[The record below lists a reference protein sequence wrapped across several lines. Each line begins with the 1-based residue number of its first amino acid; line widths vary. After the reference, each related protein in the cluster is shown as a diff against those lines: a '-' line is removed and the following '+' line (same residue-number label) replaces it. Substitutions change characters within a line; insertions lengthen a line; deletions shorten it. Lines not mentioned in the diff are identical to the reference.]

1 MPAKPSG
8 GYLME
13 KNALHIW
20 PRGSHM
26 MIALPNKDGSYTC
39 TLFLAN
45 SAQKFLDNFESLKTA
60 EDVKSFFTKNYK
72 DFCDLV
78 PDFVEQYFGHPTGK
92 MATLKCDQWV
102 YSDNV
107 LLMGD
112 AAHAIVPF
120 FGQGMNCGFEDVVA
134 FDQLLQSEA
143 KWSEVFAKFFNARKT
158 NADAIA
164 DMAVENFTEM
174 STKTADPKFL
184 YQKQIE
190 KKLQEAL
197 PLDYQSRYTLVSF
210 SLTPYRWAYDVGRV
224 QSRLLDEMTEKY
236 YPNVDIPVDEWSER
250 IQKELGPMM
259 TEIQKHLA
267 KENAKWN

>member
-1 MPAKPSG
+1 M
-8 GYLME
+8 
-13 KNALHIW
+13 
-20 PRGSHM
+20 
-26 MIALPNKDGSYTC
+26 
-39 TLFLAN
+39 
-45 SAQKFLDNFESLKTA
+45 KT
-60 EDVKSFFTKNYK
+60 FFTKYYK
-72 DFCDLV
+72 DFCELV

-102 YSDNV
+102 YNDSV

-134 FDQLLQSEA
+134 FDQLLQSESS
-143 KWSEVFAKFFNARKT
+143 WRNVFANFFAERKT

-184 YQKQIE
+184 YQKQLE
-190 KKLQEAL
+190 KKLQEFL
-197 PLDYQSRYTLVSF
+197 PKDYQSRYTLVSF

-224 QSRLLDEMTEKY
+224 QTRLLDEMTEMY
-236 YPNVDIPVDEWSER
+236 YPNVDIPVHEWSER

-259 TEIQKHLA
+259 TQIQKHLA
-267 KENAKWN
+267 KESLRWT